1 MKKSLVMVLLTLGLL
16 LTISSSALAD
26 DENYD
31 ELIIEDINIISNDD
45 SIMPLRYTLINSIG
59 SDLVLKSNNMANCAG
74 NVSTLNVVY
83 KIEITMTL
91 QKFSGGDWIDWAE
104 WSDCAYNTNDF
115 TITRDA
121 PYTSGS
127 YRVYIETTV
136 TAYDGRTETQTL
148 TGSPRP

>member
-16 LTISSSALAD
+16 LAISSSALAD
-26 DENYD
+26 DGNYN
-31 ELIIEDINIISNDD
+31 EMLINDMSSISNDNT
-45 SIMPLRYTLINSIG
+45 IMPLRYTLIDTIG
-59 SDLVLKSNNMANCAG
+59 TDLVLKSNNIANCAG
-74 NVSTLNVVY
+74 SVSTLDVVY

-91 QKFSGGDWIDWAE
+91 QKFSGGKWTDWAE
-104 WSDCAYNTNDF
+104 WSECAYNTNDF
-115 TITRDA
+115 TITKDA

>member
-16 LTISSSALAD
+16 LAISSSALAD
-26 DENYD
+26 DGNYN
-31 ELIIEDINIISNDD
+31 EMLINDMSSISNDNT
-45 SIMPLRYTLINSIG
+45 IMPLRYTLIDTIG
-59 SDLVLKSNNMANCAG
+59 TDLVLKSNNIANCAG
-74 NVSTLNVVY
+74 SVSTLDVVY

-91 QKFSGGDWIDWAE
+91 QKFSGGKWTD
-104 WSDCAYNTNDF
+104 TNDF
-115 TITRDA
+115 TITKDA